1 MLIPS
6 GRPFPVVVG
15 NYRPELRLRFPDSA
29 ADHWV
34 SFEKQ
39 SRVTFRECRS
49 QQTQLPE
56 FKNVIV
62 LSEHFFNEIKEH
74 PIPVD
79 LVRDRELIKKAC
91 LYRYGR

>member
-1 MLIPS
+1 MSDFFFSRGSRIQDSISLL
-6 GRPFPVVVG
+6 RPDEDVV
-15 NYRPELRLRFPDSA
+15 LTK
-29 ADHWV
+29 V
-34 SFEKQ
+34 SL
-39 SRVTFRECRS
+39 